1 MIRYGSVCSGVE
13 AASLAWEP
21 LGWKPAFFSEV
32 EPFPCAVLHHRF
44 CASRPVYPL
53 DPDEAH
59 DDADRRMCLNWK
71 KRNEQLPEQ
80 GEIVNYGDFTKIQG
94 ERLRGTVD
102 LLVGG
107 TPCQD
112 LSTFGKR
119 AGFAGLRSCLAT
131 SFVRLA
137 FELGVRW
144 IVWENVPGALSTNGG
159 RDFATFLSMLCG
171 YEIGVPGDG
180 WKNSGI
186 ISNTRP
192 DRFGGGWRVLDAQF
206 TRTPGFPRG
215 IPQRRK
221 RVLFVGHFGDWT
233 RAAKVLFHRE
243 RFEGSSPKNQNRSE
257 PSLFASPEKSHRDK
271 MCYGFMS
278 HTGVGY
284 HGITPYREI
293 SPTLL
298 AEHNADLFILN
309 GETATFRHQTPL
321 ETERLMGFPDNWT
334 RIPWNGKPE
343 EECPDGP
350 RYKACGNSMCVN
362 CMEWI
367 GRRIQA
373 VEDGGFV

>member
-1 MIRYGSVCSGVE
+1 MRYASVCSGVE

-21 LGWKPAFFSEV
+21 LGWEPAFFAEV

-44 CASRPVYPL
+44 RATRPVYSL
-53 DPDEAH
+53 DPGEAH
-59 DDADRRMCLNWK
+59 NEAERRMRMNWK

-192 DRFGGGWRVLDAQF
+192 DRFGGGGACLTLNLPEHPD
-206 TRTPGFPRG
+206 FP
-215 IPQRRK
+215 
-221 RVLFVGHFGDWT
+221 
-233 RAAKVLFHRE
+233 
-243 RFEGSSPKNQNRSE
+243 
-257 PSLFASPEKSHRDK
+257 
-271 MCYGFMS
+271 
-278 HTGVGY
+278 
-284 HGITPYREI
+284 
-293 SPTLL
+293 
-298 AEHNADLFILN
+298 AEYPN
-309 GETATFRHQTPL
+309 GENACCLSDIL
-321 ETERLMGFPDNWT
+321 ET
-334 RIPWNGKPE
+334 
-343 EECPDGP
+343 GP
-350 RYKACGNSMCVN
+350 VPQKYYFTENALRGVL
-362 CMEWI
+362 
-367 GRRIQA
+367 RRIKIVVNPLFLRLLKKA
-373 VEDGGFV
+373 IETKCATVSCRILE